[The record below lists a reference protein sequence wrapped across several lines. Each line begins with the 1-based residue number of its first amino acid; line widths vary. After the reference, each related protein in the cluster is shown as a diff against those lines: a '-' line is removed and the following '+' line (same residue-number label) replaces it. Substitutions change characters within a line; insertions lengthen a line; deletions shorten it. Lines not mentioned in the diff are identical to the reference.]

1 MARRSATVIVSCI
14 HPAVGGV
21 DARKDFGEVF
31 GTLDYRHIGIGI
43 GRKYV
48 DQNFAKDC
56 FTDEMDD
63 VEEEEIAIEDP
74 LEMSAG
80 RGRPATEPEA
90 PRARNGGN
98 SGEEDEVLLDR
109 RADHTDHSHHS
120 HHLQPLRSRSY
131 CDIHSLY
138 CGTDN
143 AVEADA
149 VASLACVRRRWGLA
163 IAADPIQFD
172 SAVETAYKS
181 PEQEQALERIMNNAD
196 PALVVVLPT
205 GGGKSLLFTAPACLE
220 YSGMTI
226 VVVPYRQLITETV
239 NDAVARD
246 IESMEWTPLLQAPVD
261 LVVVSADR
269 RQPDRPILPLHHAD
283 DRERMATTSLLR
295 QMPPGN
301 HSAQLASQVDTS
313 AKTQIDQRAHD
324 HAYRH
329 TTTAH
334 GAGV

>member
-80 RGRPATEPEA
+80 R
-90 PRARNGGN
+90 
-98 SGEEDEVLLDR
+98 
-109 RADHTDHSHHS
+109 
-120 HHLQPLRSRSY
+120 
-131 CDIHSLY
+131 
-138 CGTDN
+138 
-143 AVEADA
+143 
-149 VASLACVRRRWGLA
+149 
-163 IAADPIQFD
+163 
-172 SAVETAYKS
+172 
-181 PEQEQALERIMNNAD
+181 
-196 PALVVVLPT
+196 
-205 GGGKSLLFTAPACLE
+205 
-220 YSGMTI
+220 
-226 VVVPYRQLITETV
+226 
-239 NDAVARD
+239 VARD